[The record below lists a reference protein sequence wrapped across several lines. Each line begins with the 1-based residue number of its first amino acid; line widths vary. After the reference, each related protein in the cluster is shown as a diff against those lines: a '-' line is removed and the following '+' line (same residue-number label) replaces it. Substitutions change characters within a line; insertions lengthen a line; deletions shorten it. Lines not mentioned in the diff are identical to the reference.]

1 MILKGVL
8 NLIKN
13 LLFMCFSWI
22 NLPDFPAELSASL
35 EEYLEIIFQ
44 GINLFGFFIRPLT
57 IQIVLPL
64 ILIIINFDKIYKIT
78 MWILRKIPML
88 GIK

>member
-1 MILKGVL
+1 MIVKGIL
-8 NLIKN
+8 NLIKT
-13 LLFMCFSWI
+13 LLFTCFSWI
-22 NLPDFPAELSASL
+22 NLPDFPAELQASL
-35 EEYLEIIFQ
+35 DEYLEIIFQ

-57 IQIVLPL
+57 IQIALPL
-64 ILIIINFDKIYKIT
+64 ILIIINFDKVYKIT